1 MRHLGAILAHLGAI
15 LAHLGAILA
24 QLGAVLGNVEAI
36 FAHPEAILAHLGAVL
51 AHLGTILR
59 PSWGDLGLS
68 WEPSWFM
75 LAPRL
80 AKIGRRQVEIR
91 PKTDPREFKHSLQH
105 HNGPSAFW
113 NNSPTFFFVFL
124 STSEGRGGILG
135 HLRTMWGLSWAYL
148 GLS

>member
-1 MRHLGAILAHLGAI
+1 MGPSWLILGASWRSWGLSWAILMPSSHILKPSWRTLEPSWTILGPSRGHLG
-15 LAHLGAILA
+15 
-24 QLGAVLGNVEAI
+24 Q
-36 FAHPEAILAHLGAVL
+36 
-51 AHLGTILR
+51 
-59 PSWGDLGLS
+59 SWGDLGLS

-113 NNSPTFFFVFL
+113 NKSPTFFFVFRCKN
-124 STSEGRGGILG
+124 EGRGGILG